1 VCAVA
6 VADVFAAP
14 AVVVDVAFFVG
25 LVCGGLLAVRRNG
38 VALLVACGPL
48 VLALKALTVA
58 PVVGADVAACVV
70 LWWAAHRRA
79 LSTTSATSPTADGKH
94 TAAVVAVLTVVSGV
108 VYSVYSVTR
117 HARFGSGSW
126 DYGCYV
132 HNAWLFAHGV
142 AFDVTA
148 RSAVLGDVAFWGGT
162 NHFMPS
168 LLFTAPVSWLMEATG
183 STSWLAIAQVLV
195 VVVAAIPLAYA
206 AHRRGLGT
214 ALTSAVVV
222 AWLLHVGTQAALLF
236 DVHEV
241 APAPALLFS
250 LLVVV
255 DDAPSRRRV
264 LLVCVCAAVL
274 AGTKEGS
281 WLYVAGV
288 GALLAAR
295 RPGWRRVG
303 AGLIVGGSVGFVVV
317 VGLVQPALIEPGAS
331 MLHASRFVAVDG
343 SGSGIGNALR
353 SWLMHPG
360 QATRALWSPAEKL
373 GTLTTSLAGFSALP
387 LFSAEALLLG
397 LPNLAERFLADKREM
412 WGLAFHYGLYTAAWL
427 AWGAVDV
434 LGRLKLSQKQQ
445 HAAAFVVL
453 TGVVATFVGSPR
465 APDLLHLQQPYFAS
479 ADDVA
484 RFERALA
491 VVHDD
496 DKVVAQNHFLPHLAL
511 REHIWLP
518 EDRCG

>member
-1 VCAVA
+1 
-6 VADVFAAP
+6 
-14 AVVVDVAFFVG
+14 
-25 LVCGGLLAVRRNG
+25 
-38 VALLVACGPL
+38 
-48 VLALKALTVA
+48 
-58 PVVGADVAACVV
+58 
-70 LWWAAHRRA
+70 
-79 LSTTSATSPTADGKH
+79 
-94 TAAVVAVLTVVSGV
+94 
-108 VYSVYSVTR
+108 
-117 HARFGSGSW
+117 
-126 DYGCYV
+126 
-132 HNAWLFAHGV
+132 
-142 AFDVTA
+142 
-148 RSAVLGDVAFWGGT
+148 
-162 NHFMPS
+162 MPS

-195 VVVAAIPLAYA
+195 VVVAAIPLASA

-214 ALTSAVVV
+214 ALTATVVV

-250 LLVVV
+250 ILVVV

-264 LLVCVCAAVL
+264 LLVSACAALL

-288 GALLAAR
+288 GALLAAL

-303 AGLIVGGSVGFVVV
+303 AALVVSGIVGFVVV
-317 VGLVQPALIEPGAS
+317 VGVLQPALLEPGAS

-343 SGSGIGNALR
+343 SGSGIASGLQ
-353 SWLMHPG
+353 SWLVHPG
-360 QATRALWSPAEKL
+360 QATRALWSPTEKL
-373 GTLTTSLAGFSALP
+373 ATVTTSLAGFSALP
-387 LFSAEALLLG
+387 VFSAEALLLG
-397 LPNLAERFLADKREM
+397 LPNLIERFLADKREM

-434 LGRLKLSQKQQ
+434 LGRLRLSPRHQR
-445 HAAAFVVL
+445 AAAIVVL
-453 TGVVATFVGSPR
+453 AGVAATFVGSPR
-465 APDLLHLQQPYFAS
+465 APDLLHLQQPYFAG

-491 VVHDD
+491 VVHDA

-518 EDRCG
+518 EDRFVERADVVVLDTAASPWPRRKADIVRLQQRLARDARFSTAFQEKTTWVFRRNR